1 MLMRSAFL
9 SCVAL
14 LSWAPRDSSFA
25 EGSEVADCPVPKRA
39 SAVALSLKLASS
51 SLTGASSG
59 KRVAAAS
66 PPEQNLKQRTKKVSN
81 KLVKKALAFSLPLE
95 IRGGTNSKALA
106 TADASTV
113 KTTSKVSAPASK
125 AASSA
130 ALSAATASATNS
142 NGVEPGDSAV
152 TPWVVG

>member
-1 MLMRSAFL
+1 
-9 SCVAL
+9 VAQASQKAL
-14 LSWAPRDSSFA
+14 KSPIAT
-25 EGSEVADCPVPKRA
+25 VPKRA
-39 SAVALSLKLASS
+39 SAVALSSKPASS
-51 SLTGASSG
+51 SLKGASSG

-66 PPEQNLKQRTKKVSN
+66 LPEQNPKQHTKNVAN
-81 KLVKKALAFSLPLE
+81 KLVKKALAFSSPVE

-106 TADASTV
+106 TADALTV

-125 AASSA
+125 VASSA

-152 TPWVVG
+152 TP